1 MTKTRIEGRAFQL
14 EMYRVVLHDFGL
26 EFHQEFTG
34 SLGSPSLNGVYVRP
48 LECAIPALSIFLP
61 EKTKKGKE
69 KKEKSD
75 EAAAKAAEKAV
86 IKEAQKDKTDTLSLS
101 TGKDSE
107 AKLKISKVVVE
118 ETKGETVEE
127 YVVDLAERKIFLGG
141 KKSQNDF
148 GVFDEIAKKKF
159 GSVNEVLPIQCARP
173 ALSIF
178 LPVKEGDKKDGTD
191 TLSLSTGIDS
201 QAQLEISELI
211 VKEIEGENIRGCRKR
226 DLVSG

>member
-1 MTKTRIEGRAFQL
+1 
-14 EMYRVVLHDFGL
+14 MYRVVLHDFGL

-118 ETKGETVEE
+118 ATKGETVEE
-127 YVVDLAERKIFLGG
+127 YVVDLAERKIFLGN
-141 KKSQNDF
+141 KNLQNDF
-148 GVFDEIAKKKF
+148 GVFDEVEKKKF
-159 GSVNEVLPIQCARP
+159 KVELMSCGGVINEPCGFIKLPAWYQPGLEC
-173 ALSIF
+173 
-178 LPVKEGDKKDGTD
+178 KWY
-191 TLSLSTGIDS
+191 IDVDDE
-201 QAQLEISELI
+201 A
-211 VKEIEGENIRGCRKR
+211 KEILYQVDVGDQVG
-226 DLVSG
+226 

>member
-1 MTKTRIEGRAFQL
+1 M
-14 EMYRVVLHDFGL
+14 
-26 EFHQEFTG
+26 
-34 SLGSPSLNGVYVRP
+34 YVRP

-178 LPVKEGDKKDGTD
+178 LPIKEGDNKDGTD